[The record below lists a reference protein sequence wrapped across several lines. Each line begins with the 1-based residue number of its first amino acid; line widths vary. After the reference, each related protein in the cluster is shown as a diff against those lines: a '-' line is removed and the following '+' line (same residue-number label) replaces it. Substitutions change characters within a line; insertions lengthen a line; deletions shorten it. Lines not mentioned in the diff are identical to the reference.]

1 MICCQM
7 PSKFSIYITSHAN
20 CQVCNTSKEL
30 RFLTN
35 VSAASFGNQILTYK
49 FGIARYLYL
58 FILFSVYN
66 ENSGLFMQ
74 TGNILDFLKMSYVAC
89 QSHHITECYW
99 SSAKAWRHIS
109 QFQLVKHFIQKCFF
123 CLCAKTS
130 FLSCEKKKDMYI
142 NYKTIYQDCSSDLS
156 STSLESQIFT
166 KLAVICSGIFV
177 LGFLASKVAGSNLPS
192 GGRESVF

>member
-123 CLCAKTS
+123 CVCAKTS
-130 FLSCEKKKDMYI
+130 FLSCEKKKRYV
-142 NYKTIYQDCSSDLS
+142 YQLQNNLS
-156 STSLESQIFT
+156 RLQFRS
-166 KLAVICSGIFV
+166 VIHLIRITNFHEVSC
-177 LGFLASKVAGSNLPS
+177 NLLRYFCTWIS
-192 GGRESVF
+192 CQ